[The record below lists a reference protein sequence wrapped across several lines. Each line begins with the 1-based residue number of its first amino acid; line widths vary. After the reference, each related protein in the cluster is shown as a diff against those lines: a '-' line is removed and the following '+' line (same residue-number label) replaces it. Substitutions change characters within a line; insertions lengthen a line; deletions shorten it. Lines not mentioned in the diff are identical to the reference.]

1 VPPNRKRIG
10 IRAPADAWKHLG
22 ELLEAHRR
30 VELGYRSRGKFAAG
44 RLPPTPSGNAN
55 VRLVSDIENSYRPD
69 TYPAGTL
76 RQIAG
81 YYGVAYESMLAVL
94 HGEAD
99 KLIPAEPV
107 PPSMPSARPLPA
119 ATAGGHRRR
128 SARTMPPL
136 AGPTPRTSG
145 SGFTTSP
152 STATP
157 TPRAL
162 TCSARA
168 PTTPAAGMTRA
179 CGSYIFSASAYGTSL
194 ISAAARPAPN
204 DVHRYRRRPGSAI
217 GLRRGPRNPPHSP

>member
-107 PPSMPSARPLPA
+107 PPSMPSAPA
-119 ATAGGHRRR
+119 APGSDSR
-128 SARTMPPL
+128 
-136 AGPTPRTSG
+136 RTSQAIG
-145 SGFTTSP
+145 EDNAPASWPYAEDIWERLYDLAVDGNS
-152 STATP
+152 

>member
-1 VPPNRKRIG
+1 MPPNRKRIG

-107 PPSMPSARPLPA
+107 PPSMPSAPA
-119 ATAGGHRRR
+119 APGSDSRRTSQAIGEDNAPASWPHAEDIWERLYDLAVDGNSDPTGADLFGEGTDDARSWDDPRLRQLYLLRERVRYIADLRRR
-128 SARTMPPL
+128 E
-136 AGPTPRTSG
+136 AG
-145 SGFTTSP
+145 
-152 STATP
+152 AQ
-157 TPRAL
+157 
-162 TCSARA
+162 
-168 PTTPAAGMTRA
+168 
-179 CGSYIFSASAYGTSL
+179 
-194 ISAAARPAPN
+194 
-204 DVHRYRRRPGSAI
+204 
-217 GLRRGPRNPPHSP
+217 

>member
-1 VPPNRKRIG
+1 MPPNRKRIG

-107 PPSMPSARPLPA
+107 PPSMPSAPA
-119 ATAGGHRRR
+119 APGSDSRRTSQAIGEDNAPASWPYAEDIWERLYDLAVDGNSDPTGADLFGEGTDDARSWDDPRLRQLYLLRERVRYIADLRRR
-128 SARTMPPL
+128 EAD
-136 AGPTPRTSG
+136 AQ
-145 SGFTTSP
+145 
-152 STATP
+152 
-157 TPRAL
+157 
-162 TCSARA
+162 
-168 PTTPAAGMTRA
+168 
-179 CGSYIFSASAYGTSL
+179 
-194 ISAAARPAPN
+194 
-204 DVHRYRRRPGSAI
+204 
-217 GLRRGPRNPPHSP
+217 

>member
-1 VPPNRKRIG
+1 MPPNRKRIG

-107 PPSMPSARPLPA
+107 PPSMPSAPA
-119 ATAGGHRRR
+119 APGSDSRRTSQAIGEDNAPASWPYAEDIWERLYDLAVDGNSDPTGADLFGEGTDDARSWDDPRLRQLYLLRERVRYIADLRRR
-128 SARTMPPL
+128 E
-136 AGPTPRTSG
+136 AG
-145 SGFTTSP
+145 
-152 STATP
+152 AQ
-157 TPRAL
+157 
-162 TCSARA
+162 
-168 PTTPAAGMTRA
+168 
-179 CGSYIFSASAYGTSL
+179 
-194 ISAAARPAPN
+194 
-204 DVHRYRRRPGSAI
+204 
-217 GLRRGPRNPPHSP
+217 